1 MPTSTNARD
10 CSADVR
16 REITSLPRLDTPSI
30 RQLRKRYSSAFRS
43 EPADAVY
50 RFVCSLLVD
59 GSWAQRV
66 IAWEV
71 LAAHPAAFRL
81 LNDHEIE
88 KMSKG
93 LADWGSVDL
102 FGVTVLGQAWREGLV
117 SDGKIHSLTQSSD
130 RWRRRLAL
138 VATVPLNSKARGGK
152 GDTRRTLQICRNLM
166 DDRDDMVVKAM
177 SWALRELAK
186 RDPEIVKEFIELDS
200 ERIASRVKREVLNK
214 LRTGRKATAVEQR
227 NM

>member
-1 MPTSTNARD
+1 MSSLTKTPVELA
-10 CSADVR
+10 AAVR
-16 REITSLPRLDTPSI
+16 REFASLPRLDAPSI
-30 RQLRKRYSSAFRS
+30 RQVRQRYSRALRAESS
-43 EPADAVY
+43 GSVY
-50 RFVCSLLVD
+50 RFVCALLD
-59 GSWAQRV
+59 GGGWPERV
-66 IAWEV
+66 VAWEV
-71 LAAHPAAFRL
+71 LASHPAAFET
-81 LNDHEIE
+81 LNDKEIDRMAE
-88 KMSKG
+88 G

-186 RDPEIVKEFIELDS
+186 RDPEIVKDFIELDE
-200 ERIASRVKREVLNK
+200 ERIAS
-214 LRTGRKATAVEQR
+214 
-227 NM
+227 